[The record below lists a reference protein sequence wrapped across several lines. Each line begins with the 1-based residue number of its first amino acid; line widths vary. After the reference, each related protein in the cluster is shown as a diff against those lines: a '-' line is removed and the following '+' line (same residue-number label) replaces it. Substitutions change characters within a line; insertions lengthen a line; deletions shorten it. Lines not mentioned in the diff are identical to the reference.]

1 MQHRQLGMSEIEV
14 TPVTLGAWA
23 IGGWMWG
30 GQERQDALDA
40 IHTSIE
46 MGVDT
51 IDTAAVYGFG
61 RSEELVGE
69 AITGKRDDLAILT
82 KFGLRWD
89 RPGEGEKAFETED
102 LDGNPIT
109 LYRNSKPDS
118 VIEECENSL
127 RRLGVDVIDVYQV
140 HWPDSTTPI
149 EETFEAVAKL
159 IDQGKI
165 KAAGASNYSPEQ
177 LEKARSVV
185 PLASDQ
191 PPYSMVNR
199 EIEQDVLPYC
209 REHNIGVVC
218 YSPLQRGLLTGKI
231 TPDYEF
237 DEGDHRAGSKF
248 FQAGNVTKVN
258 AFLDQIKP
266 IAEEHDATLAQLVI
280 NWTTRQPG
288 ITAALV
294 GARNTRQATENAQA
308 MDFRLSDDELETINR
323 HLDELELDV

>member
-1 MQHRQLGMSEIEV
+1 
-14 TPVTLGAWA
+14 
-23 IGGWMWG
+23 
-30 GQERQDALDA
+30 
-40 IHTSIE
+40 
-46 MGVDT
+46 
-51 IDTAAVYGFG
+51 
-61 RSEELVGE
+61 
-69 AITGKRDDLAILT
+69 
-82 KFGLRWD
+82 
-89 RPGEGEKAFETED
+89 
-102 LDGNPIT
+102 
-109 LYRNSKPDS
+109 
-118 VIEECENSL
+118 
-127 RRLGVDVIDVYQV
+127 V